1 MLFRPAIITL
11 LTLSACL
18 VLPAVSWATATD
30 RSEDLQRL
38 LDRRGDIQLPEGIY
52 VAGDLVIHGHTRLR
66 GVAGKTIIKQSPGS
80 RYILSVNPGEGG
92 TADPASN
99 ENGIEI
105 RDLIFEGRVV
115 EDGFSEHS
123 HTLNFNAVTD
133 LLVENCVIKSFRGDG
148 IYLGSST
155 KGGLERHNLRV
166 TVRNCLIDG
175 TNRNNRNGI
184 TVIDGTDIVI
194 TGNTFRNCTRAD
206 MPGAIDIEPN
216 AQNFHEIRNIE
227 ISRNFFSQTGGN
239 IGLISV
245 VLPFKNFRN
254 PPTKIRIIGNVAEA
268 RGNIGIHL
276 GSGGN
281 ATERTSSMDVL
292 VEDNVLYDAALGLR
306 IFGMRGVTIRRNII
320 DGTELEPLLG
330 YITEGYK
337 NLDVTLKDN
346 VFRQL
351 SRRNGLGLSIF
362 SGEGLSLEGNIF
374 IDCGRRDGIANS
386 AISLR
391 RGQTNHLRI
400 VNNRFFNPAGVM
412 NFKSINIA
420 PDHRLDLKTLTF
432 ENNRLE
438 GRKLDP
444 AEIWGVSLN

>member
-1 MLFRPAIITL
+1 MFLHRLIFTQLIFSL
-11 LTLSACL
+11 LLA
-18 VLPAVSWATATD
+18 LPVTSWAALTD
-30 RSEDLQRL
+30 QSAELQKL
-38 LDRRGDIQLPEGIY
+38 LDRRGDIQLPEGTY
-52 VAGDLVIHGHTRLR
+52 LAGDLILHGHTRLR

-92 TADPASN
+92 SADPATN

-105 RDLIFEGRVV
+105 RDLVFEGRVV

-123 HTLNFNAVTD
+123 HALNFNAVTD

-148 IYLGSST
+148 IYLGSSNQ
-155 KGGLERHNLRV
+155 GGLERHNLRV

-184 TVIDGTDIVI
+184 SIIDGSDITI
-194 TGNTFRNCTRAD
+194 TGNTFRNCTRSD

-216 AQNFHEIRNIE
+216 AQNFHELGNIE
-227 ISRNFFSQTGGN
+227 ISRNFFSQIGGN
-239 IGLISV
+239 VGLISV
-245 VLPFKNFRN
+245 VLPFKSFRI
-254 PPTKIRIIGNVAEA
+254 PPEGIRIIGNVAEA

-281 ATERTSSMDVL
+281 ATERTAPMDVL

-330 YITEGYK
+330 YNTEGNK

-374 IDCGRRDGIANS
+374 IDCGRRDGMANS

-391 RGQTNHLRI
+391 RGQTNQLRL
-400 VNNRFFNPAGVM
+400 VNNRFFNPAGVI

-420 PDHRLDLKTLTF
+420 PDHRLDLKTLVF

-438 GRKLDP
+438 GRKLEP
-444 AEIWGVSLN
+444 AEIWGVSLD